1 MSEENTCNSSCGQI
15 QIADEVLAIIAAT
28 AATEVEG
35 VRTVSQATSES
46 IVEFFGKKNQ
56 SKGVKVSFDG
66 EDACVDIEI
75 AMVYG
80 TKINH
85 TALEVQKRIK
95 NAIETMTGI
104 KISAVNVS
112 VSAVVTE
119 IVKAENTEE

>member
-66 EDACVDIEI
+66 DACVDIEI

-119 IVKAENTEE
+119 IVKAEKTEE